1 VFVPRNPRLAPSA
14 APGAP
19 AAHGHAPAPPTEGA
33 LLGDF
38 TTVLVFLV
46 FGAGFVFLNV
56 NVLSRLLRTSTPN
69 PVKALSYEC
78 GEPTYGTSFIRFD
91 IRFYVVALIFLIF
104 DVEVVFLVPWAVA
117 MKGLAQDGLGMLAFV
132 EAFLFVAILSAGLVY
147 VWRKGDIEWIPR
159 GLQQARDAEIAR
171 DAADRAGAAAAAVG
185 TATAREA

>member
-1 VFVPRNPRLAPSA
+1 
-14 APGAP
+14 
-19 AAHGHAPAPPTEGA
+19 

-38 TTVLVFLV
+38 VTVLMFLI

-56 NVLSRLLRTSTPN
+56 DVLARLLRTSTPN

-117 MKGLAQDGLGMLAFV
+117 MKSLAASGMGLLAFT
-132 EAFLFVAILSAGLVY
+132 EALLFVLILSAGLVY
-147 VWRKGDIEWIPR
+147 VWRKGDIEWIPK
-159 GLQQARDAEIAR
+159 GLQQARDAELERERLAS
-171 DAADRAGAAAAAVG
+171 GAAAAMAP
-185 TATAREA
+185 ATGGGARGSEV